1 MKKLL
6 AIILAAMMMLSM
18 AGCVAEIDTT
28 DNANSNDKPTVLLL
42 DQENVKISFS
52 GIGKDIGIG
61 ESMILLVE
69 NFRSESIIVNISEV
83 SLNGVMKGVIQPQMP
98 LHLTSPG
105 KKSNQPYTFTN
116 TKIEGSNAQ
125 FKIKI
130 LDENFEEI
138 FVSDFVEVSF

>member
-18 AGCVAEIDTT
+18 VACVFEDEST
-28 DNANSNDKPTVLLL
+28 DNDTNSVDESKILLI
-42 DQENVKISFS
+42 DEENVKISFS

-83 SLNGVMKGVIQPQMP
+83 S
-98 LHLTSPG
+98 
-105 KKSNQPYTFTN
+105 
-116 TKIEGSNAQ
+116 
-125 FKIKI
+125 
-130 LDENFEEI
+130 
-138 FVSDFVEVSF
+138 